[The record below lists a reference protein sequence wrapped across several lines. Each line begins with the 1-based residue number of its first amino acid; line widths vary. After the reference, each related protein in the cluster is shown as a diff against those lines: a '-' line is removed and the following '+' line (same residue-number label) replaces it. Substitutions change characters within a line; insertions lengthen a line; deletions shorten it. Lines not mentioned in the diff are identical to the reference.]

1 MNKMEYRINAKII
14 KQLSLFLMLHGV
26 KDFNIEYHLQ
36 AERVVF
42 VITVQELKS
51 EFIERMKEKVGGQRE
66 IEVETYG
73 WELMGDTD
81 SQNELDILGS
91 LIDEIDIQEVNNH
104 HQITLTRQHQT
115 KFGK

>member
-26 KDFNIEYHLQ
+26 KQFSLDYQLFDEKVEFSL
-36 AERVVF
+36 
-42 VITVQELKS
+42 ELDTQKK
-51 EFIERMKEKVGGQRE
+51 ELIDRMKEKIGKHRE

-81 SQNELDILGS
+81 SQTELDILGL
-91 LIDEIDIQEVNNH
+91 LIDRIDIQEVNH
-104 HQITLTRQHQT
+104 HYEITLTRLHQT
-115 KFGK
+115 KVG